1 MGDNMNNK
9 YAKVWNE
16 LTVVAEKTKKKGGSL
31 ASIFKLVQDLI
42 EFEEKIQEAV
52 NAQEVLDN
60 KTKIEGFLTDIDKMY
75 EVLLGIAREGISAAR
90 NERLNPQEEVVEEGS
105 EEVSAAPEVK
115 TEPRAGLDTKITEDS
130 LREQLSKIKKP
141 SLSVPSAPKM

>member
-1 MGDNMNNK
+1 MNNK

-52 NAQEVLDN
+52 NSQEVLDN

-75 EVLLGIAREGISAAR
+75 EILLGIAREGISAAR
-90 NERLNPQEEVVEEGS
+90 SERLNPQEEEVTEEGS
-105 EEVSAAPEVK
+105 GEVSAAPEIK
-115 TEPRAGLDTKITEDS
+115 AEPRAELGTKITEDS

-141 SLSVPSAPKM
+141 SLSIPSAPKM

>member
-1 MGDNMNNK
+1 MNNK

-16 LTVVAEKTKKKGGSL
+16 LTIVAEKTKKKGGSL
-31 ASIFKLVQDLI
+31 ASIFKLIQDLI

-60 KTKIEGFLTDIDKMY
+60 KTQIEGFLTDIDKMY
-75 EVLLGIAREGISAAR
+75 EILLGIAREGISAAR
-90 NERLNPQEEVVEEGS
+90 NERLNPQEEVSEEG
-105 EEVSAAPEVK
+105 EEVSAKPEISS
-115 TEPRAGLDTKITEDS
+115 EPRAELDTKITEDS

>member
-1 MGDNMNNK
+1 MNNK

-16 LTVVAEKTKKKGGSL
+16 LTIVAEKTKKKGGSL
-31 ASIFKLVQDLI
+31 ASIFKLIQDLI

-60 KTKIEGFLTDIDKMY
+60 KTQIEGFLTDIDKMY
-75 EVLLGIAREGISAAR
+75 EILLGIAREGISAAR
-90 NERLNPQEEVVEEGS
+90 NERLNPQEEVSEEGD
-105 EEVSAAPEVK
+105 EVSTPEVK
-115 TEPRAGLDTKITEDS
+115 AEPIAHKMTDQDVKFTEDS

-141 SLSVPSAPKM
+141 SLSIPSAPKM

>member
-1 MGDNMNNK
+1 MNNK

-52 NAQEVLDN
+52 NSQEVLDN

-75 EVLLGIAREGISAAR
+75 EILLGIAREGISAAR
-90 NERLNPQEEVVEEGS
+90 SERLNPQEEEVTEEGS

-115 TEPRAGLDTKITEDS
+115 AEPRAELGTKITEDS

-141 SLSVPSAPKM
+141 SLSIPSAPKM